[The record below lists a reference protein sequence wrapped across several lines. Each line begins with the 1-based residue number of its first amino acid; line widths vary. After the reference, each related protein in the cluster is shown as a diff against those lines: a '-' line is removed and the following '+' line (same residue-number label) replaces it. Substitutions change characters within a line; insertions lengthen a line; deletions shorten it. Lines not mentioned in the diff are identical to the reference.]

1 LKIILRESGILNY
14 LGKYWIRVTLIRIT
28 LAELPTIKYYPASS
42 TINPATGIGYPTIEI
57 LSNNI
62 TVNKF
67 RFEL

>member
-14 LGKYWIRVTLIRIT
+14 PGKYWIRVILIRIT
-28 LAELPTIKYYPASS
+28 LAGLPTIKYYPVSS

-57 LSNNI
+57 PSNNVTI
-62 TVNKF
+62 YKF